1 MRPKGKEEEDSWIK
15 AFGRGEEKA
24 LAYFFEV
31 HYKSLG
37 YFANRL
43 VQDSF
48 QAEDIVAECFVKL
61 WKGDRAVKDADSIK
75 AFLYI
80 SCRNAC
86 LDYLRHLKVKTQVQQ
101 IYFNELEKSE
111 ETILANIVES
121 EVMDM
126 LAGEIELLPEKC
138 REVFKLIYFD
148 HKKTDEIAE
157 ELGISPKTV
166 RNHKAKAI
174 ELLKVAVLKK
184 GLSGTLYLAFQ
195 LFLNLR

>member
-1 MRPKGKEEEDSWIK
+1 MQSKGKEEENHWIE
-15 AFGRGEEKA
+15 AFGKDEEKA
-24 LAYFFEV
+24 LAYFFDL

-43 VQDSF
+43 VHDNF

-61 WKGDRAVKDADSIK
+61 WRGDRKNQNADSIK

-86 LDYLRHLKVKTQVQQ
+86 LDYLRHLKVKTTVQQ

-126 LAGEIELLPEKC
+126 LAVEIELLPEKC

-148 HKKTDEIAE
+148 QKKTDEIAR

-166 RNHKAKAI
+166 RNHKAKAV
-174 ELLKVAVLKK
+174 ELLKAAVLKK
-184 GLSGTLYLAFQ
+184 GLSGVMYLAFQ
-195 LFLNLR
+195 LFLNRR